1 MLALRRDRSILD
13 RADVV
18 LVDTAHTRALFEAI
32 GDPRWIAISISGLG
46 VLAYEQGSKLI
57 HDRAWEALRPRTL
70 LQEDKK

>member
-1 MLALRRDRSILD
+1 MINEEYVAALEAANKARREEIRRLRNALD
-13 RADVV
+13 
-18 LVDTAHTRALFEAI
+18 EI
-32 GDPRWIAISISGLG
+32 K